1 MAAASR
7 KIVFWEVDAQQDFM
21 LPGGKLYVPGAERI
35 IPNVKRLVDAAQ
47 KAGIL
52 LVSSA
57 CAHAADDPEFA
68 SFPVH
73 CIRGTEG
80 ARIVDEGLM
89 KDYVIIPNRAKF
101 GLPSD
106 LFGYAQVVI
115 EKQDLDVFSNPHTH
129 EIVER
134 LGAKATYVVFGVVTE
149 YCVHFAAKGLLD
161 RRRKVLVV
169 EDAIE
174 TVKSEEGARALS
186 ELDAMGARLVTTAD
200 AIRIAETASAAGSRP
215 QSKSQS

>member
-1 MAAASR
+1 MTMASR

-35 IPNVKRLVDAAQ
+35 IPNIKRLVDGAQ
-47 KAGIL
+47 KARVL

-57 CAHAADDPEFA
+57 CAHAVNDPEFA
-68 SFPVH
+68 TFPSH

-80 ARIVDEGLM
+80 ACIVPEGLT
-89 KDYVIIPNRAKF
+89 KDCLIIPNREK
-101 GLPSD
+101 LPLPAD
-106 LFGYAQVVI
+106 LFDHAQIVI
-115 EKQDLDVFSNPHTH
+115 EKQALDVFSNPHTN

-134 LGAKATYVVFGVVTE
+134 LGPEVTYVVFGVVTE

-161 RRRKVLVV
+161 RGRRVFVV

-174 TVKSEEGARALS
+174 TLKAEESERALG
-186 ELDAMGARLVTTAD
+186 ELKAMGAQLITTD
-200 AIRIAETASAAGSRP
+200 EAIRTTESGSVASARP
-215 QSKSQS
+215 